1 MFDTVLVCLLVAGL
15 TVAFMTYYERMA
27 QEARQTALKVGL
39 ANIRLSTELY
49 RALNGRYP
57 HDLKHLLSERF
68 LIPAEQGTI
77 LNDWYLRAQALD
89 HSGYPVDP
97 FGERYQ
103 YEPASGRVSSGTRGY
118 QNW

>member
-1 MFDTVLVCLLVAGL
+1 M
-15 TVAFMTYYERMA
+15 AFMTYYGRIV
-27 QEARQTALKVGL
+27 QEGKETALKVGL

-49 RALNGRYP
+49 RGLNGRYP
-57 HDLKHLLSERF
+57 RDLKELLAGRF
-68 LIPAEQGTI
+68 LIPTQQGTI
-77 LNDWYLRAQALD
+77 FNDQYLWGQALD
-89 HSGYPVDP
+89 QSGYPVDP